1 MYYKSSFN
9 ALIIPYNKP
18 YIALYDLM
26 NNYNLIHYNT
36 HPFIVMP
43 IENIMH

>member
-26 NNYNLIHYNT
+26 NNYNLSYNT
-36 HPFIVMP
+36 L
-43 IENIMH
+43 

>member
-18 YIALYDLM
+18 YNAFYDLM
-26 NNYNLIHYNT
+26 NKYNLSYNT
-36 HPFIVMP
+36 L
-43 IENIMH
+43 